1 MSQFYKWGNERSENL
16 RSQGKCEFS
25 ISMAGWQ
32 NANIMFSISL
42 MWTEYTSTFDA
53 YRNLQATTKA
63 NLFQGYKMCPISEIN
78 LTFSNSSLTTE
89 KSTIAF

>member
-1 MSQFYKWGNERSENL
+1 
-16 RSQGKCEFS
+16 
-25 ISMAGWQ
+25 
-32 NANIMFSISL
+32 

-63 NLFQGYKMCPISEIN
+63 NLLQGYKMCPISEIN
-78 LTFSNSSLTTE
+78 LSFSTSSLTTE

>member
-1 MSQFYKWGNERSENL
+1 
-16 RSQGKCEFS
+16 
-25 ISMAGWQ
+25 
-32 NANIMFSISL
+32 

-63 NLFQGYKMCPISEIN
+63 NLLQGYKMCPISEIN
-78 LTFSNSSLTTE
+78 LSFSNSSLTTE